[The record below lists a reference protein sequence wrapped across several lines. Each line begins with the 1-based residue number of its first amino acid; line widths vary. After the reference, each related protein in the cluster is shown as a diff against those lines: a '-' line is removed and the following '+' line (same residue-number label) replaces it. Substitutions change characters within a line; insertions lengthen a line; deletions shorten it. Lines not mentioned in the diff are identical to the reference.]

1 MLASAM
7 EETAAMPMPALAVS
21 AASAASL
28 LRRKYWPTI
37 RAPLSRTRAT
47 PRAEISHGK
56 LFAQNNRN
64 ELKQILVHLRHIISK
79 ATAVHF
85 WLKI

>member
-1 MLASAM
+1 
-7 EETAAMPMPALAVS
+7 MPMPALAVS

-47 PRAEISHGK
+47 PRAGISHEK
-56 LFAQNNRN
+56 LFAQQDSQN
-64 ELKQILVHLRHIISK
+64 ELQQLLV
-79 ATAVHF
+79 
-85 WLKI
+85 